1 MKPRFTKAFLTFTIP
16 LFLTGFLSHSDAA
29 MEAPPYMAN
38 RPYLQFSI
46 EDNYQVIGP
55 SKVDNQY
62 SGNIS
67 YEGVSNVCVTIGGE
81 TIPLEQAVK
90 EEKCSVEE
98 LIAYAQ
104 VDARLGLCTEGECT
118 YNGLTKFTY
127 TYPDYMLITIH
138 DVYETPNGTNYTINY
153 FTVTTPQELTP
164 APIGYTDM
172 QTGQYLDLE
181 DWGITFTPTEITEKG
196 ILIETTQQGGQNFGD
211 LYLTD
216 FYLVSEPDRE
226 YLGETMADVYL
237 PITMGGTGTIQ
248 LDWNQAMPAGDYTL
262 VVRLEEIYNRDEMP
276 SLMRNYHD
284 TQQYLIP
291 ITIPQAP

>member
-1 MKPRFTKAFLTFTIP
+1 MKPRFTKALLTFTIP
-16 LFLTGFLSHSDAA
+16 LFLTGFLGHSDAA

-46 EDNYQVIGP
+46 EDSYQVISP
-55 SKVDNQY
+55 AKVDNQY
-62 SGNIS
+62 SGKIV
-67 YEGVSNVCVTIGGE
+67 YDGVSNVCVTIDGE

-226 YLGETMADVYL
+226 YLGETMADVSL
-237 PITMGGTGTIQ
+237 PITMGGT
-248 LDWNQAMPAGDYTL
+248 
-262 VVRLEEIYNRDEMP
+262 
-276 SLMRNYHD
+276 
-284 TQQYLIP
+284 
-291 ITIPQAP
+291 

>member
-1 MKPRFTKAFLTFTIP
+1 MKPRFTKALLTFTIP
-16 LFLTGFLSHSDAA
+16 LFLAGFLSNFKAAADASQRVDS
-29 MEAPPYMAN
+29 

-46 EDNYQVIGP
+46 EDNYQVIAP
-55 SKVDNQY
+55 SKVDNHY

-67 YEGVSNVCVTIGGE
+67 YEGVSNVCVTIDGKA
-81 TIPLEQAVK
+81 IPLEQAVK

-172 QTGQYLDLE
+172 RTRQYLDLE
-181 DWGITFTPTEITEKG
+181 DWGITFTPTEVTETG
-196 ILIETTQQGGQNFGD
+196 ILLETTQQGGQNFGD
-211 LYLTD
+211 LYLKD
-216 FYLVSEPDRE
+216 FYLVSEPDQE
-226 YLGETMADVYL
+226 YLGETLVIL
-237 PITMGGTGTIQ
+237 SIPVTMDGTGTIE
-248 LDWNQAMPAGDYTL
+248 LDWNQTMPAGDYTL
-262 VVRLEEIYNRDEMP
+262 VVRLEEVYYKDEMP

-291 ITIPQAP
+291 ITIPQA

>member
-29 MEAPPYMAN
+29 TEAPPYMAN

-55 SKVDNQY
+55 SKVDNRY
-62 SGNIS
+62 SGKIV
-67 YEGVSNVCVTIGGE
+67 YDGVSNVCVTIDGE

-104 VDARLGLCTEGECT
+104 VDARKGLCTEGECT

-164 APIGYTDM
+164 APIGYTDV
-172 QTGQYLDLE
+172 QTGNTWIWRIGASPLPPPKSLKRASSLK
-181 DWGITFTPTEITEKG
+181 PP
-196 ILIETTQQGGQNFGD
+196 
-211 LYLTD
+211 
-216 FYLVSEPDRE
+216 SRADRISV
-226 YLGETMADVYL
+226 TC
-237 PITMGGTGTIQ
+237 T
-248 LDWNQAMPAGDYTL
+248 
-262 VVRLEEIYNRDEMP
+262 
-276 SLMRNYHD
+276 
-284 TQQYLIP
+284 
-291 ITIPQAP
+291 

>member
-1 MKPRFTKAFLTFTIP
+1 MKPRFTKALLTFTIP

-46 EDNYQVIGP
+46 EDNYQVISP
-55 SKVDNQY
+55 AKVDNQY
-62 SGNIS
+62 SGKIV
-67 YEGVSNVCVTIGGE
+67 YDGVSNVCVTIDGE
-81 TIPLEQAVK
+81 AIPLEQAVK
-90 EEKCSVEE
+90 EQKCSVEE

-138 DVYETPNGTNYTINY
+138 DVYETPSGTNYTINY
-153 FTVTTPQELTP
+153 FTVTTPQELIP
-164 APIGYTDM
+164 ASYAPTDK
-172 QTGQYLDLE
+172 TGQYMDLE

-226 YLGETMADVYL
+226 YLGETLVIL
-237 PITMGGTGTIQ
+237 SIPVTMDGTGTIQ
-248 LDWNQAMPAGDYTL
+248 LDWPQTMPAGDYTL